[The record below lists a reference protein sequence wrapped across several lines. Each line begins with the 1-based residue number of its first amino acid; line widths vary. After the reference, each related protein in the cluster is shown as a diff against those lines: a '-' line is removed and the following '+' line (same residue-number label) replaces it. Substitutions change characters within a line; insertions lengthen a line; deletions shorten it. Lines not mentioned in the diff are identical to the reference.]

1 MQALPEFTWSDALTL
16 AARDHC
22 SDMGKTGKLGHMG
35 ADGSSY
41 FDRIA
46 RYGEA
51 GWYRGENLSYS
62 QTTGESVVM

>member
-1 MQALPEFTWSDALTL
+1 MTWNDALSL
-16 AARDHC
+16 AAKDHC
-22 SDMGKTGKLGHMG
+22 SDMGKAGKLGHMG

-46 RYGEA
+46 RYGQA

-62 QTTGESVVM
+62 